1 MVGEDYGIRW
11 LTTYTEGDVDSDA
24 YHPAG
29 RMLSPEEHPFP
40 VGGVSRFDTLYV
52 ETGRFLRQLMRDI
65 TIAGGRFAIRSFA
78 SPAAIASLP
87 EHIVS
92 NCNRLCAR
100 ALFGANALQ
109 PLRGPPTTLLPPP

>member
-29 RMLSPEEHPFP
+29 RMPSPEEHPFP

-65 TIAGGRFAIRSFA
+65 QIAGGRFAIRSFA
-78 SPAAIASLP
+78 APAELAPLPVRLVSHSPGL
-87 EHIVS
+87 
-92 NCNRLCAR
+92 
-100 ALFGANALQ
+100 GAP
-109 PLRGPPTTLLPPP
+109 PLVGPPPPPPVHGP